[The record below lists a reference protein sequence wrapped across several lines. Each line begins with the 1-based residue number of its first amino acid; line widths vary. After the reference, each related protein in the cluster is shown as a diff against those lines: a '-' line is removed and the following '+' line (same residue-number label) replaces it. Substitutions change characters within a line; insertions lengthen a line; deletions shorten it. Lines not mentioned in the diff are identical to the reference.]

1 MGKLLM
7 TLLSSAAIG
16 VGVIASTTPA
26 AAFWTLLI
34 PVLIGV
40 GAGGVV
46 TGAAVTTANQPPTAA
61 MTPAPEAYSA
71 PVYAAPG
78 PVSAPGCAFSQS
90 LGERRV
96 EDGPNLRL
104 SGGA

>member
-40 GAGGVV
+40 GGRRRRDRRSRHDGQPTPDGGDDS
-46 TGAAVTTANQPPTAA
+46 GARGLFGACLCRSWACL
-61 MTPAPEAYSA
+61 
-71 PVYAAPG
+71 G
-78 PVSAPGCAFSQS
+78 PWLRFLPS

>member
-46 TGAAVTTANQPPTAA
+46 TGAAFTTANQPPTAA

-78 PVSAPGCAFSQS
+78 PVSAPGCAFSH
-90 LGERRV
+90 RWV
-96 EDGPNLRL
+96 N
-104 SGGA
+104 GAWRMVQICD